1 MQLATNAVAVLSA
14 LILRDN
20 LMTTVLLIL
29 VSLGFV
35 SIVIEDIVHIDK
47 AKTTLFFGSF
57 AWLLFFIAPPS
68 HLSHAELMDSLNE
81 NLLDI
86 ATLWLF
92 LMAAMTFV
100 AYLSGKGII
109 DNMVNRLLPARI
121 SERKLMLLT
130 GLFAFLF
137 SSMADNITATLVCI
151 AVLMN
156 LNLPV
161 RKMMRYLVLVVFSV
175 NAGGTALITGD
186 VTTLMIFLA
195 GKVAIPDLLLL
206 SLPAGAAVAVLAGL
220 LSLGLDGELHIKK
233 QARVIDR
240 GDKVIALL
248 FFATILGTIAANV
261 AFGIPP
267 VLSFLFG
274 LSLMFMVV
282 QFMNKDEP
290 VLEYIRKIEF
300 DTLLFFLGVL
310 LLVGMLKELG
320 MLAYFP
326 ALYEV
331 MPPVAANFVVGMAS
345 ALFDNVPLTAALL
358 NSGIE
363 MTLPEW
369 LSLTY
374 SVGVGGALLVIGSA
388 AGVIAMSKVEAL
400 TFGSYLRYFGYLLA
414 AYSVGF
420 VAVLALGSLL

>member
-1 MQLATNAVAVLSA
+1 MTALLLVLVA
-14 LILRDN
+14 
-20 LMTTVLLIL
+20 
-29 VSLGFV
+29 LGFL
-35 SIVIEDIVHIDK
+35 SIVIEDVVHIDK
-47 AKTTLFFGSF
+47 AKTTLFFGSLV
-57 AWLLFFIAPPS
+57 WVLFFIAPPS
-68 HLSHAELMDSLNE
+68 HLTHEALMEQLNE
-81 NLLDI
+81 QLLDI

-109 DNMVNRLLPARI
+109 DGIVNKLMPSRM
-121 SERKLMLLT
+121 SERKLMIMT

-156 LNLPV
+156 LRLPA
-161 RKMMRYLVLVVFSV
+161 KKLLRYVVLVVFSV

-195 GKVAIPDLLLL
+195 DKVEIVDLLVL
-206 SLPAGAAVAVLAGL
+206 SLPAFVAVMSLAFL
-220 LSLGLDGELHIKK
+220 LSLGLQGDLELEKRDITFGH
-233 QARVIDR
+233 
-240 GDKVIALL
+240 GDKAVAAL
-248 FFATILGTIAANV
+248 FFLTILTTIGANV

-267 VLSFLFG
+267 VLTFLFG

-290 VLEYIRKIEF
+290 VLDYIRKIEF

-320 MLAYFP
+320 ILAYFP
-326 ALYEV
+326 KLYDI
-331 MPPVAANFVVGMAS
+331 MPTLAANYVVGMVS

-358 NSGIE
+358 KSGIE
-363 MTLPEW
+363 MTLPQW
-369 LSLTY
+369 LTLTY
-374 SVGVGGALLVIGSA
+374 SVGVGGSLLIIGSA
-388 AGVIAMSKVEAL
+388 AGVVAMSKVEEL
-400 TFGSYLRYFGYLLA
+400 TFASYLRYAGYL
-414 AYSVGF
+414 F
-420 VAVLALGSLL
+420 VAYTIGFFGVLAIGVML

>member
-1 MQLATNAVAVLSA
+1 
-14 LILRDN
+14 
-20 LMTTVLLIL
+20 MTTVLLIL
-29 VSLGFV
+29 VALGFV

-57 AWLLFFIAPPS
+57 AWLLFFIAPPA
-68 HLSHAELMDSLNE
+68 HLSHAELMERLNE

-109 DNMVNRLLPARI
+109 DSLVNRLLPSQI

-156 LNLPV
+156 LDLPT
-161 RKMMRYLVLVVFSV
+161 KKLLRYLVLVVFSV

-195 GKVAIPDLLLL
+195 GKVAIPDLMLL
-206 SLPAGAAVAVLAGL
+206 SLPAGGAVAVLAVM
-220 LSLGLDGELHIKK
+220 LSLGLNGQVQIEKK
-233 QARVIDR
+233 VQATDR

-248 FFATILGTIAANV
+248 FFATIIGTIGANV

-267 VLSFLFG
+267 VLCFLFG

-282 QFMNKDEP
+282 QFTNKDEP
-290 VLEYIRKIEF
+290 ILEYIRKIEF

-326 ALYEV
+326 ALYDV
-331 MPPVAANFVVGMAS
+331 LPPVAANFLVGLAS

-388 AGVIAMSKVEAL
+388 AGVIAMSKVDAL
-400 TFGSYLRYFGYLLA
+400 TFGSYLRYFLYLLV

-420 VAVLALGSLL
+420 VAVLGLGALL

>member
-1 MQLATNAVAVLSA
+1 
-14 LILRDN
+14 
-20 LMTTVLLIL
+20 MTTVLLIL
-29 VSLGFV
+29 VALGFV

-57 AWLLFFIAPPS
+57 AWLLYFIAPPTG
-68 HLSHAELMDSLNE
+68 LSNEALMESLNE

-109 DNMVNRLLPARI
+109 DGLVNRLLPSRI

-156 LNLPV
+156 LNLPA
-161 RKMMRYLVLVVFSV
+161 KKLLRYLVLVVFSV

-195 GKVAIPDLLLL
+195 DKVEIPDLLLL
-206 SLPAGAAVAVLAGL
+206 SLPAGGAVAVLAVM
-220 LSLGLDGELHIKK
+220 LSLGLNGEVQIEK
-233 QARVIDR
+233 QTHAIER

-248 FFATILGTIAANV
+248 FFATIIGTIGANV

-267 VLSFLFG
+267 VLCFLFG

-290 VLEYIRKIEF
+290 ILEYIRKIEF

-326 ALYEV
+326 ALYDV
-331 MPPVAANFVVGMAS
+331 LPPVAANYVVGMAS

-363 MTLPEW
+363 MSLAEW
-369 LSLTY
+369 LALTY

-388 AGVIAMSKVEAL
+388 AGVIAMSKIEAL
-400 TFGSYLRYFGYLLA
+400 TFGSYLRYFLYLLT
-414 AYSVGF
+414 AYSVGY
-420 VAVLALGSLL
+420 VAVLGLGALL